1 MGGKVMIGGTAHNIV
16 RGFAKIGGTTKKIL
30 KGRTRIDGVNYDI
43 KFPPNVGTMWSYT
56 SPGTFEWVCPY
67 SGSYSIELHGRGGG
81 GGFYAYGP
89 GDYSYYAGG
98 GSGQLETVKLIGGT
112 KYTIEIPGKGAL
124 PEPGYVNYY
133 VPGESAY
140 VKSGGTVIVECPG
153 GIYSVRGRNDGGG
166 PGGGNIGGKGVPG
179 QYGHGGYGN
188 VNNPSQKYGNGGF
201 GGQDGYP
208 ISSGEPGAFFITYV
222 GD

>member
-1 MGGKVMIGGTAHNIV
+1 MGGKVKIDGTAHNIV

-89 GDYSYYAGG
+89 GDYAYYAGG

-112 KYTIEIPGKGAL
+112 KYTIEIPEKVIPVENAAI
-124 PEPGYVNYY
+124 
-133 VPGESAY
+133 PGEPAY
-140 VKSGGTVIVECPG
+140 VKSGNVVVLGCPG
-153 GIYSVRGRNDGGG
+153 GGVNLTPTKGGA
-166 PGGGNIGGKGVPG
+166 PGGNIGGFGVPG
-179 QYGHGGYGN
+179 TAVNNYNGHGGYGN
-188 VNNPSQKYGNGGF
+188 VNNPSQTYGNGGF
-201 GGQDGYP
+201 GGWGSFYV
-208 ISSGEPGAFFITYV
+208 SSGEPGACFITYV
-222 GD
+222 G

>member
-1 MGGKVMIGGTAHNIV
+1 MGGKVKIDGTAHNIV

-81 GGFYAYGP
+81 AGAYVSS
-89 GDYSYYAGG
+89 YSAEAYAGG

-112 KYTIEIPGKGAL
+112 KYTIEIPEKGAVRDSGGS
-124 PEPGYVNYY
+124 PVAP
-133 VPGESAY
+133 PGESAY
-140 VKSGGTVIVECPG
+140 VKSGNAVVIECPG
-153 GIYSVRGRNDGGG
+153 GGVNLTPAKGGA
-166 PGGGNIGGKGVPG
+166 PGGNIGGFGVPG
-179 QYGHGGYGN
+179 TAGNNYNGHGGYGN
-188 VNNPSQKYGNGGF
+188 VNNPSQTYGNGGY
-201 GGQDGYP
+201 GGSP
-208 ISSGEPGAFFITYV
+208 TSSGEPGACFITYV
-222 GD
+222 G